1 VATTRAATGFSAVCF
16 AAASFCAALAA
27 EPKAASPEKIVPDKT
42 IRFPNGGWSGVAGTG
57 PDKKVRQCVLTA
69 ARPRAGGGGNIDSAL
84 SVIISRGSG
93 LVFAIS
99 DSKMPSDRILDDQA
113 EAVLDDHAFPAVAF
127 TVGSSTLAFHPGDA
141 AGALAALEKITTLRL
156 HSDGDG
162 VDTGPIAI
170 DLPADVLGW
179 LKQCDK
185 QFDIAIDR
193 PTDPNAG
200 PLPVPRPRS
209 PEVTSAEPT
218 PAGPPGMEDKQKISG
233 WDASE
238 LRGFDG
244 KIAVCFIRQHYAIK
258 GDAHTIGTYLM
269 VSRARG
275 LTMMVKD
282 SILKLPEGKE
292 VPATLKIESK
302 PFTGFSAHV
311 LGSDEIGIFP
321 QHGLALADAL
331 GDGVAVA
338 FDAPKIEKLE
348 FPIPSGI
355 VPWLRACARRSGIA
369 METDEAGPGP
379 LIPPPGG
386 KDHN

>member
-1 VATTRAATGFSAVCF
+1 MRTIRAWFRAAVIGAAFCVAAICF
-16 AAASFCAALAA
+16 AAFGLDAAIAA
-27 EPKAASPEKIVPDKT
+27 EPKAAAPDKIVPDKT
-42 IRFPNGGWSGVAGTG
+42 LNFANSDWSGLPETG
-57 PDKKVRQCVLTA
+57 PDKKVRQCVVTA
-69 ARPRAGGGGNIDSAL
+69 KRVRTGGGGNIDTAL

-99 DSKMPSDRILDDQA
+99 DGKMPPERILDDQA
-113 EAVLDDHAFPAVAF
+113 EAVADDHAFPAVAF

-156 HSDGDG
+156 RSDGAG

-170 DLPADVLGW
+170 NLPPDVLGW

-193 PTDPNAG
+193 PTDPKAG

-209 PEVTSAEPT
+209 PEVASTDPT

-258 GDAHTIGTYLM
+258 GSAHVIGTYLM
-269 VSRARG
+269 VSPLAR
-275 LTMMVKD
+275 LT
-282 SILKLPEGKE
+282 I
-292 VPATLKIESK
+292 
-302 PFTGFSAHV
+302 
-311 LGSDEIGIFP
+311 
-321 QHGLALADAL
+321 
-331 GDGVAVA
+331 
-338 FDAPKIEKLE
+338 
-348 FPIPSGI
+348 
-355 VPWLRACARRSGIA
+355 R
-369 METDEAGPGP
+369 
-379 LIPPPGG
+379 
-386 KDHN
+386 

>member
-1 VATTRAATGFSAVCF
+1 VRTIRAWFRAAVIGAAFCVAAICF
-16 AAASFCAALAA
+16 AAFGLDAAIAA
-27 EPKAASPEKIVPDKT
+27 EPKAAAPDKIVPDKT
-42 IRFPNGGWSGVAGTG
+42 LNFANSDWSGLPETG
-57 PDKKVRQCVLTA
+57 PDKKVRQCVVTA
-69 ARPRAGGGGNIDSAL
+69 KRVRTGGGGNIDTAL

-99 DSKMPSDRILDDQA
+99 DGKMPPERILDDQA
-113 EAVLDDHAFPAVAF
+113 EAVADDHAFPAVAF

-156 HSDGDG
+156 RSDGAG

-170 DLPADVLGW
+170 NLPPDVLGW

-193 PTDPNAG
+193 PTDPKAG

-209 PEVTSAEPT
+209 PEIASVDPT
-218 PAGPPGMEDKQKISG
+218 PAGPPGIEDTQKISG

-258 GDAHTIGTYLM
+258 GSAHVIGTYLM
-269 VSRARG
+269 VSRAKG
-275 LTMMVKD
+275 LTLMVKD
-282 SILKLPEGKE
+282 SILKLSEGQDI
-292 VPATLKIESK
+292 PATLKIENK
-302 PFTGFSAHV
+302 PFAGFAAHV
-311 LGSDEIGIFP
+311 LGGDEIGIFP

-338 FDAPKIEKLE
+338 FDAQKIEKLE

-369 METDEAGPGP
+369 FETDEAKP
-379 LIPPPGG
+379 
-386 KDHN
+386 